1 MLRRELCAS
10 FWLPSMPDWISLCS
24 LNIYD
29 KSSCS
34 LSLMSK
40 CIYLR
45 SFPEKGRQPWI
56 VVPQA
61 THFNNTALDQHTI
74 RLCIAWHPWNEEQP
88 IRLHSVLWVQEEQQQ
103 KQVNCL
109 QEVLGKTIWWWTIR
123 WLIGYT
129 FGYWLIVRHDLNS
142 SEAHLSSCTLKE
154 QHPES

>member
-1 MLRRELCAS
+1 MVILRRQLCAW
-10 FWLPSMPDWISLCS
+10 FPSMPDWTSLHS
-24 LNIYD
+24 FNMYD
-29 KSSCS
+29 KSSWS

-45 SFPEKGRQPWI
+45 SFPEKSRKPWI
-56 VVPQA
+56 VVPPA
-61 THFNNTALDQHTI
+61 THFNNPALGQHTI
-74 RLCIAWHPWNEEQP
+74 RLWIAWHPLNEEQA
-88 IRLHSVLWVQEEQQQ
+88 IRLHSVPWVQEGQQQ

-109 QEVLGKTIWWWTIR
+109 QEALRKTIWWRTIR

-142 SEAHLSSCTLKE
+142 PETYLSSCTLEE